1 MPYARKSPKSRGRLS
16 AKRGAGLALPLTA
29 LVALLATVEQPV
41 ASAGPVADGAA
52 VSVRPAALVSTINLQ
67 PNSSFES
74 AVAPKDVRGG
84 TVAVSAADHLDGA
97 QSLALTMSGQ
107 DAFWDW
113 DADGAQQAG
122 VTPGKT
128 YTASVFVKTPAS
140 GLSAR
145 LWIDYDNA
153 SHQQV
158 GASGTP
164 ALVSLPAGQW
174 TRLSTTFTPTAG
186 VAFISVSPVLSG
198 GAAGTVVFNDQAQVE
213 SGAIVTPWN
222 YVAPATVTGI
232 HGGVVYP
239 CGIYGSHEVY
249 GAIGAKYSAIGAASS
264 VIGCPTTDEHA
275 VAGGRQ
281 SDFTAGVIDWSATT
295 AAHEV
300 HGSINSKY
308 QALGGPGSALGL
320 PVSDEHAVAG
330 GRQSDFTAGVI
341 DWSATTAAHEVHG
354 SINSKYQALGGPGSA
369 LGLPVSDEQT
379 APEGGAN
386 RQSDFQHGSI
396 HWTAATDVATYVP
409 LSTPPTPAPTVTY
422 SPVTTPMSAAEI
434 ANTGRGEY
442 EWNESS
448 ADPVGW
454 PQRDV
459 YYRDQIH
466 WNSNLEPSPGVYQD
480 TIMDQG
486 LAQAASMGG
495 RFGFRVMSMNDS
507 QNYTPAQ
514 VAKQPGTNIP
524 DWNSPSF
531 LTAWTNLMKHLG
543 SKYDHDPRLAF
554 VDMGGYGNW
563 GEWHT
568 YGIGGASITAANAQ
582 TVINSVVSAFP
593 DKHILMM
600 TADPSFLQQAMQTS
614 PMIGVRIDC
623 LGATDLYGS
632 TIDSVPDAVNR
643 WKTAPFVSEWCGDS
657 NGAASEYALG
667 DQQVAKYH
675 FSMLSDGNYPTRY
688 ADMSAADKASFE
700 HANKQSGYR
709 DNLVSVAVP
718 GRISPAVPFSV
729 TSAWN
734 NSGVAPAYDQWSVHY
749 QLRNSTGAVV
759 WTGSSSLAMTTLLPG
774 QKSVTDNFSVPSG
787 VATGTYQLAVKV
799 VDPAGSTSP
808 MALAQQGANSDGSYS
823 LGSVVVG

>member
-320 PVSDEHAVAG
+320 PVSDE
-330 GRQSDFTAGVI
+330 
-341 DWSATTAAHEVHG
+341 
-354 SINSKYQALGGPGSA
+354 
-369 LGLPVSDEQT
+369 QT

-409 LSTPPTPAPTVTY
+409 LATPPTPAPTPAATVTY
-422 SPVTTPMSAAEI
+422 WPVTTPMSAAEI
-434 ANTGRGEY
+434 ANTGRGQY
-442 EWNESS
+442 EWSGIA

-454 PQRDV
+454 PQKDV

-480 TIMDQG
+480 TIMEQG
-486 LAQAASMGG
+486 LTRAASMGG

-582 TVINSVVSAFP
+582 TVINAVVSAFP

-623 LGATDLYGS
+623 LGATNFYGS

-643 WKTAPFVSEWCGDS
+643 WKTAPFVSEWCGAS
-657 NGAASEYALG
+657 NGAASEYALA
-667 DQQVAKYH
+667 DQQIAKYH

-700 HANKQSGYR
+700 HANKESGYR
-709 DNLVSVAVP
+709 NNLVSVAVP

-734 NSGVAPAYDQWSVHY
+734 NSGVAPAYDQWSVRY

-774 QKSVTDNFSVPSG
+774 QKSVTDTFSVPSG

-799 VDPAGSTSP
+799 ADPAGSTSP